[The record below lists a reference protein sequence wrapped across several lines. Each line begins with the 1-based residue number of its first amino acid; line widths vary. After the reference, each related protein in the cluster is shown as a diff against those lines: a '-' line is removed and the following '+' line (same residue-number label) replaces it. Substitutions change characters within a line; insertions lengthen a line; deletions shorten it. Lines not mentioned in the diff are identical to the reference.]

1 MVQTIRWWQTAVS
14 RLQWKQGLKTA
25 LAAGFCYWTTR
36 RLGLAEG
43 YWAAISAI
51 VVMQSEVG
59 ATITASRDRL
69 VGTTIGAI
77 VAWATT
83 FFWAQHV
90 YAYATA
96 ILLAMLLCGL
106 LGLQNAGRLAGVTV
120 TIIVLIHH
128 TGPAW
133 KVALSRFMEVSMGII
148 VGLIISLTI
157 WPSPRKPA

>member
-1 MVQTIRWWQTAVS
+1 MMATDRWTKFLQ
-14 RLQWKQGLKTA
+14 RLHWKQGIKTA
-25 LAAGFCYWTTR
+25 LAAGFCYWATR

-43 YWAAISAI
+43 YWAAVSAI

-59 ATITASRDRL
+59 ATLTASRDRL

-96 ILLAMLLCGL
+96 VLIAMLLCGL

-120 TIIVLIHH
+120 TIIVLIQH

-133 KVALSRFMEVSMGII
+133 HVALARFLEVSMGIV
-148 VGLIISLTI
+148 VGLIVSLTV
-157 WPSPRKPA
+157 WPGSRAAT

>member
-1 MVQTIRWWQTAVS
+1 MAEGAGWWQTTVA
-14 RLQWKQGLKTA
+14 RLHWKQGLKTA

-43 YWAAISAI
+43 YWAAVSAI

-77 VAWATT
+77 VAWATAI
-83 FFWAQHV
+83 FWGQHV

-96 ILLAMLLCGL
+96 ILIAMLLCGL
-106 LGLQNAGRLAGVTV
+106 FDLQNAGRLAGVTV

-128 TGPAW
+128 TGPSW
-133 KVALSRFMEVSMGII
+133 KVALSRFMEVCMGII
-148 VGLIISLTI
+148 VGLIISLTL
-157 WPSPRKPA
+157 WPNSRKPA